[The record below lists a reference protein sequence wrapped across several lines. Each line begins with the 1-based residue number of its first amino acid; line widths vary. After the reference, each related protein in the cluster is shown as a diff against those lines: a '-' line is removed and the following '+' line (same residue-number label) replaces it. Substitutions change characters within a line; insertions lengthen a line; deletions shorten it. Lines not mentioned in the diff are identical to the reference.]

1 MIEQGPAASADVAV
15 IGAGPCGLF
24 QVFELGLQGMSSL
37 LFDSQARTGGQCRQ
51 LYPDKPIYDIP
62 GLPRIDA
69 DRLIANL
76 EEQIEPFKPQ
86 RVLNQEVVA
95 IKRLDKGEGFQLTT
109 HTGAVYRVRFVVVA
123 TGAGAMTPVPLRLPG
138 IEQFLGRS
146 LFYHVEEPRRHQG
159 RRVAVLGGGDSALDW
174 ALSLQSLAAEVV
186 LVHRSSRLRAAP
198 DTVNR
203 YVALCERGEA
213 QKLQGQVTAYA
224 QDEHGELNAL
234 KVQCADG
241 VVRRLDVDDVLVFF
255 GMSPD
260 IRSLRDWQLAME
272 RFQVR
277 VQPDT
282 LETSAEGIFAIGD
295 CNHYP
300 GKRKL
305 ILCGFHE
312 AALAAFAIGERAR
325 EREIP
330 LEYTTTS
337 PTLHR
342 RLGVAAT

>member
-1 MIEQGPAASADVAV
+1 MSEREPAATADVAV

-24 QVFELGLQGMSSL
+24 QVFELGLQGLSTL
-37 LFDSQARTGGQCRQ
+37 LLDSQARTGGQCRQ

-62 GLPRIDA
+62 GLPEIDA
-69 DRLIANL
+69 ASLIANL
-76 EEQIEPFKPQ
+76 EAQIAPFNPQ
-86 RVLNQEVVA
+86 PILDQEVTT
-95 IKRLDKGEGFQLTT
+95 IERLENGAGFDLTS

-123 TGAGAMTPVPLRLPG
+123 TGSGAMTPVPLRVPG

-159 RRVAVLGGGDSALDW
+159 RRIALLGGGDSALDW
-174 ALSLQSLAAEVV
+174 ALALQPVAAEVV
-186 LVHRSSRLRAAP
+186 LIHRSSRLRAAA

-213 QKLQGQVTAYA
+213 RMLQGQVTGYA
-224 QDEHGELNAL
+224 QDGRGELNTL
-234 KVQCADG
+234 KVRCADG
-241 VVRRLDVDDVLVFF
+241 VVRRLDVEDVLVFF

-260 IRSLRDWQLAME
+260 IRSLRDWHLDME

-305 ILCGFHE
+305 IVCGFHE
-312 AALAAFAIGERAR
+312 AALAAYAISERAR
-325 EREIP
+325 AREIP

-337 PTLHR
+337 PTLHK
-342 RLGVAAT
+342 RLGIAAT